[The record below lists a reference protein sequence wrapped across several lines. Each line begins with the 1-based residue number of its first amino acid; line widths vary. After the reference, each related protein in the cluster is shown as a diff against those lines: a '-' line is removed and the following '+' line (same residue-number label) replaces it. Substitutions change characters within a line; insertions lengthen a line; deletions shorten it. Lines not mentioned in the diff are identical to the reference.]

1 MSIARV
7 TEITTSSKKSFN
19 DALEQGV
26 ARAAKTLHNVT
37 GAWIQDQEVRVEDGK
52 IVDFRIH
59 MKVTFILDD

>member
-7 TEITTSSKKSFN
+7 TEITASSKKSFK

-26 ARAAKTLHNVT
+26 ARATKTLHNVT